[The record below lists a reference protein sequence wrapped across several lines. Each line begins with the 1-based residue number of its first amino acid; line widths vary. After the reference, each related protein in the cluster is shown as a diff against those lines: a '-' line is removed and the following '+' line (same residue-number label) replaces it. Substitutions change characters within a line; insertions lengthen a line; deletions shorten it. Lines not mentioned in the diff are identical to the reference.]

1 MPKNQPCTMSDN
13 VPAQPNVRRLKAI
26 IIAEAAV
33 ILLLLILFIT
43 ARSTV
48 HTFVVEKEKMVSER
62 QSMQKTLDSLKAE
75 HQKMLS
81 QYGIMTQDLKL
92 KDSTIQA
99 QTAEIQKLI
108 ESNAGKNMIQKKL
121 DYLRGITQDYVAQI
135 DKLLKENE
143 NLKTEVA
150 SAKNDIQTEKDKNQ
164 ALSKDKDD
172 LTQKISSAA
181 VLQAY
186 GIQATGVRF
195 KSGGKKEE
203 VVDKAKRV
211 EKIKITFTLS
221 KNPLVEPGP
230 KTVYVRIARP
240 DNAILQ
246 DGQSFEYQGQQIMY
260 SLMKGVNYDG
270 KPVAVTLYYE
280 KTDRIIAGSYNIT
293 VFSDGQDIGQT
304 TLVLK

>member
-1 MPKNQPCTMSDN
+1 MSDTN
-13 VPAQPNVRRLKAI
+13 PAQPNVRKYKII

-33 ILLLLILFIT
+33 ILLLLVLFIT
-43 ARSTV
+43 ARTTV

-62 QSMQKTLDSLKAE
+62 QVMQKTLDSLRDE
-75 HQKMLS
+75 HQKMLTE
-81 QYGIMTQDLKL
+81 YGFLTADLKI

-99 QTAEIQKLI
+99 QSTEIQKLI
-108 ESNAGKNMIQKKL
+108 ESNAGKHMIQKKL

-150 SAKNDIQTEKDKNQ
+150 SAQDDVRKEKDKNQ
-164 ALSKDKDD
+164 TLTKDKDD
-172 LTQKISSAA
+172 LTQQITNAA

-186 GIQATGVRF
+186 GVQATGIRF

-221 KNPLVEPGP
+221 KNPLVQPGP

-246 DGQSFEYQGQQIMY
+246 DGQSFEYQGKQIMY
-260 SLMKGVNYDG
+260 SLMQGVNYEG
-270 KPVAVTLYYE
+270 KPINVTLFYE
-280 KTDRIIAGSYNIT
+280 ASDRIIAGSYNIS
-293 VFSDGQDIGQT
+293 VFSDGQEIGQT
-304 TLVLK
+304 TLSLK

>member
-1 MPKNQPCTMSDN
+1 MSDTN
-13 VPAQPNVRRLKAI
+13 TGQPNIRKYKII

-33 ILLLLILFIT
+33 ILLLLVLFIT
-43 ARSTV
+43 ARTRV
-48 HTFVVEKEKMVSER
+48 RTFVIEKEKMVTER
-62 QSMQKTLDSLKAE
+62 QVMQKTLDSLRNE
-75 HQKMLS
+75 HQKMLTE
-81 QYGIMTQDLKL
+81 YGFLTADLKI

-99 QTAEIQKLI
+99 QSAEIQKLI
-108 ESNAGKNMIQKKL
+108 ESNAGKHMIQKKL

-150 SAKNDIQTEKDKNQ
+150 TAQNDIKKEKDKNQ
-164 ALSKDKDD
+164 VLAKDKED
-172 LTQKISSAA
+172 LTQQITNAA

-186 GIQATGVRF
+186 GVQATGIRM

-211 EKIKITFTLS
+211 EKIKITFTLA
-221 KNPLVEPGP
+221 KNPLVQPGP

-246 DGQSFEYQGQQIMY
+246 DGQSFEYHGTQIMY
-260 SLMKGVNYDG
+260 SLMQGFNYDG
-270 KPVAVTLYYE
+270 KPVPVTLYYE
-280 KTDRIIAGSYNIT
+280 KTDRIVPGSYNIS

-304 TLVLK
+304 TLLLK

>member
-1 MPKNQPCTMSDN
+1 MSDTT
-13 VPAQPNVRRLKAI
+13 PAQSDTRKYKII
-26 IIAEAAV
+26 IIAEAVV

-43 ARSTV
+43 ARSKV
-48 HTFVVEKEKMVSER
+48 HTFVIEKDKMVSER
-62 QSMQKTLDSLKAE
+62 VVMQKTLDSLRSE
-75 HQKMLS
+75 HQKMLTE
-81 QYGIMTQDLKL
+81 YGFMTKDMKL

-108 ESNAGKNMIQKKL
+108 ESNAGNHMIQKKL
-121 DYLRGITQDYVAQI
+121 DYLRGITQDYVTQI

-143 NLKTEVA
+143 GLKAEVKDA
-150 SAKNDIQTEKDKNQ
+150 QNNIQQEKEKNQ

-172 LTQKISSAA
+172 LTQQITNAA

-186 GIQATGVRF
+186 SVQATGIRF

-203 VVDKAKRV
+203 LVDKAKRV
-211 EKIKITFTLS
+211 EKIKITFTLA
-221 KNPLVEPGP
+221 KNPLVQPGP

-246 DGQSFEYQGQQIMY
+246 EGQSFEYQGKQIMY
-260 SLMKGVNYDG
+260 SLMKDVDYQGSPIN
-270 KPVAVTLYYE
+270 VTMFYS
-280 KTDRIIAGSYNIT
+280 KTDRIIPGSYNIS
-293 VFSDGQDIGQT
+293 VFCNGQDIGQT

>member
-1 MPKNQPCTMSDN
+1 MPDTAPT
-13 VPAQPNVRRLKAI
+13 QPNIRRYKTIIIVEAAI
-26 IIAEAAV
+26 ILV
-33 ILLLLILFIT
+33 LLVLFIT
-43 ARSTV
+43 ARTKV

-62 QSMQKTLDSLKAE
+62 QSMQKTLDSLRTE
-75 HQKMLS
+75 HQKMITE
-81 QYGIMTQDLKL
+81 YGFMTKDLII

-99 QTAEIQKLI
+99 QAGEIQKLI
-108 ESNAGKNMIQKKL
+108 ESNAGKHMIQKKL

-143 NLKTEVA
+143 ALKTEVKD
-150 SAKNDIQTEKDKNQ
+150 AKDNIQKEKDKNQ
-164 ALSKDKDD
+164 ALAKDKDD
-172 LTQKISSAA
+172 LTQQINNAA

-186 GIQATGVRF
+186 GVQATGIRF

-203 VVDKAKRV
+203 LVDKAKRV
-211 EKIKITFTLS
+211 EKIKITFTLA
-221 KNPLVEPGP
+221 KNPLVQPGP

-260 SLMKGVNYDG
+260 SLMQGVNYEG
-270 KPVAVTLYYE
+270 KPINVTLFYE
-280 KTDRIIAGSYNIT
+280 KSDRIIAGSYNIS
-293 VFSDGQDIGQT
+293 VFCDNQEIGQT

>member
-1 MPKNQPCTMSDN
+1 MSDTT
-13 VPAQPNVRRLKAI
+13 PAKPNVRKYKII

-33 ILLLLILFIT
+33 ILLLLVLFIT
-43 ARSTV
+43 ARTTV

-62 QSMQKTLDSLKAE
+62 QGMQKTLDSLRAE
-75 HQKMLS
+75 HQKMLT
-81 QYGIMTQDLKL
+81 QYGFMTKDLKL

-135 DKLLKENE
+135 DKLLEENK
-143 NLKTEVA
+143 NLKTEVK
-150 SAKNDIQTEKDKNQ
+150 SAQDDIQKEKDKNQ
-164 ALSKDKDD
+164 TLTKDKDD
-172 LTQKISSAA
+172 LTQQITNAA

-186 GIQATGVRF
+186 GVQATGVRF

-203 VVDKAKRV
+203 IVDKAKRV
-211 EKIKITFTLS
+211 EKIKITFTLA
-221 KNPLVEPGP
+221 KNPLVQPGP

-260 SLMKGVNYDG
+260 SLMKGVNYEG
-270 KPVAVTLYYE
+270 NPISVTLYYE
-280 KTDRIIAGSYNIT
+280 KTDRIIPGSYNIT
-293 VFSDGQDIGQT
+293 VFSDGQDIGQS